1 MTIVD
6 SFPVRSSWSRSFEF
20 GWLFAAVLVPIA
32 ANPWGQNPFEPLKV
46 AVLRTIVFG
55 LVLAW
60 ALQAFIPP
68 RASRT
73 TARTNPLLVP
83 ALCLIAVE
91 TAATV
96 LAVNPS
102 FSLWGS
108 LERGQGLLTLICYP
122 LVGLI
127 VASQMT
133 DVQQARRLFSVV
145 QVAAVPILLIAAG
158 QFAGWDAGLVTDA
171 RSPIFSTLGRSNFVA
186 AYLAMLMP
194 LTLVWAAAAGGRSR
208 LGWGVLLA
216 AETVVLVLTRV
227 RAGWL
232 AALVGITVVL
242 GLSFRHQLVA
252 WWRRPALRLAIVTT
266 GSVAVAAGIA
276 VARAGGSGAAR
287 LAIWQGSLRLLF
299 ERPFLGYGPDALL
312 LVFPRVYSPELVYHQ
327 GREFLV
333 DRAHTFALDWSVTV
347 GVLGLVAWLAVLW
360 TVATLVLSRLRE
372 GPAGGGSEPILIA
385 ALAAVAANLAGNLI
399 SFDVTATSTLT
410 WLLLGTM
417 TALAVS
423 REPVAATQSGAPRAW
438 RRSVFAVLGIGL
450 GLSILLFNLRPV
462 VADVW
467 IRRANALAS
476 DHPTAAVR
484 AAERAVQWWPREA
497 QYFLGLASITE
508 QHARQ
513 SSSDDEV
520 DLLATEAAL
529 QHAVTLQPQRF
540 DLWLELGRLYARW
553 PGPTP
558 NQEVAEQAHAAFREA
573 VERAPQHAMVYGSWG
588 GLLLAEGKI
597 PAALEMF
604 RKAVDLDATDFAAW
618 TRLGEVQLALARV
631 PEARFSFEQA
641 TVIAPQFVPSLIGLA
656 EASLRIGELDG
667 AAATIERALEIEPEN
682 AAALDLADRLNGQ
695 SAPPH

>member
-1 MTIVD
+1 M
-6 SFPVRSSWSRSFEF
+6 PSRFFES
-20 GWLFAAVLVPIA
+20 GWLLAAVLVPIA
-32 ANPWGQNPFEPLKV
+32 VNPWGQNPFVPLKV

-60 ALQAFIPP
+60 ALQALIPP
-68 RASRT
+68 RAART

-96 LAVNPS
+96 LAVNPP

-108 LERGQGLLTLICYP
+108 LERGQGLLTLVCYP

-133 DVQQARRLFSVV
+133 DVRQARRLFSVV

-158 QFAGWDAGLVTDA
+158 QFAGWDVGLVTDA

-194 LTLVWAAAAGGRSR
+194 LTLVWAAAAGGRGR

-252 WWRRPALRLAIVTT
+252 WWRPPALRLAIVTT
-266 GSVAVAAGIA
+266 GSAAVAAGIA

-287 LAIWQGSLRLLF
+287 LAIWQGCLRLLF

-360 TVATLVLSRLRE
+360 TVATLVLGRLRE
-372 GPAGGGSEPILIA
+372 GPTGGGSEPILIA
-385 ALAAVAANLAGNLI
+385 ALAAVAASFAGNLI

-423 REPVAATQSGAPRAW
+423 REPVAATPSGAPRAW
-438 RRSVFAVLGIGL
+438 RRPVLAVLGIGL

-476 DHPTAAVR
+476 DHPVDAVR

-497 QYFLGLASITE
+497 QYFLGLAAIAE

-520 DLLATEAAL
+520 DLRATEAAL
-529 QHAVTLQPQRF
+529 QHAVALQPQRF

-553 PGPTP
+553 PGAS
-558 NQEVAEQAHAAFREA
+558 NVEIADRAHAAFREA
-573 VERAPQHAMVYGSWG
+573 VERAPQHAVVYGSWG
-588 GLLLAEGKI
+588 GLLLAEGKV

-604 RKAVDLDATDFAAW
+604 RKAVDLDATDFVAW
-618 TRLGEVQLALARV
+618 TRLGEVQLAMGRV

-641 TVIAPQFVPSLIGLA
+641 TAIAPQFVPPLIGLA
-656 EASLRIGELDG
+656 EASLRMGELDG
-667 AAATIERALEIEPEN
+667 AAAAIGRVLEIEPEN
-682 AAALDLADRLNGQ
+682 AAALDLADRLNGR